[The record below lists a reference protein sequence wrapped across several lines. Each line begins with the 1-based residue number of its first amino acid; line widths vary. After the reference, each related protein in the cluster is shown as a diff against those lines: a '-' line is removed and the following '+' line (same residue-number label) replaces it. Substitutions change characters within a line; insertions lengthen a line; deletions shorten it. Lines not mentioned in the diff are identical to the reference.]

1 MCGDDAAGEAARK
14 GGVELKYFCKI
25 RLESGKN
32 QETTLFLILD
42 AADGEMPELSKAA
55 VVESREYRLFTQGVR
70 SKVVVAEY
78 SVYNTEQD
86 ITANL
91 ENERFERLIE
101 SGAAVIVS
109 SGEMQIDRNEKRD
122 RKTGE
127 IVRKRKKS
135 PVLFLAVTGGV
146 MLFSMAAFAVGKNFG
161 RGTAVS
167 ELPAESV
174 NVAEDGL
181 IIPKQDE
188 IADNA
193 EQITVTIDRS
203 YSAVPVE
210 DLQLKGAVSK
220 GKANI
225 LLPEFDK
232 TDFFTHVPGYSWG
245 FTSDPNG
252 KKIEYYGGQ
261 AYDFTADTKLYRVL
275 VKYGGGS
282 GTREDPYR
290 IDYFDQ
296 LELMSEEKARGY
308 FKQTAD
314 ISFPVWA
321 SHTPIRTVNELKSD
335 PDSEHFEYDG
345 GGFLIENLDAPLF
358 ETVSGAVIKNVN
370 IRNSAIVSDEYKD
383 YGFLV
388 CTAYNYHYLAE
399 DEQVYETGETVIE
412 HCSVSHSSIT
422 VKLPEPETDENE
434 PAVTTMEVVPPD
446 VIEYDEDGNIIEPE
460 EEPVEPTKHAEY
472 CIGAITGI
480 GGQIDGCY
488 VTDFG
493 IFNELPDYYLY
504 CGGISGK
511 PAAVTDSAV
520 YYYSAQGNIFN
531 AGGVVGSAAG
541 ARAYDAKGRELP
553 NCYGGSI
560 QGCLAR
566 KIILKTETSA
576 GGIAAEGTT
585 DAEGA
590 LISNCYSNELD
601 FSCGEFKDAERVE
614 CIKAGTVGGMIAMD
628 GNGHNGHTIMNCVS
642 HADFKVIGQKSKS
655 LYDDTVRLAPAYAYY
670 QENILTAL
678 NKNTVSSVNPKEI
691 YTGSFMFGESGV
703 FGDDQGSLA
712 YPEKI
717 SDLLTKTIVEDTNE

>member
-1 MCGDDAAGEAARK
+1 M
-14 GGVELKYFCKI
+14 KYFCKV
-25 RLESGKN
+25 RLESGKDS
-32 QETTLFLILD
+32 ETTLFLILD
-42 AADGEMPELSKAA
+42 AADGEVPQPDKRLIA
-55 VVESREYRLFTQGVR
+55 ESREYRLFTQGR
-70 SKVVVAEY
+70 HAKLVVAEY
-78 SVYNTEQD
+78 SVYSTEKD

-101 SGAAVIVS
+101 TGEAEIVS
-109 SGEMQIDRNEKRD
+109 TGEMQIARNEKRD
-122 RKTGE
+122 KSGAV
-127 IVRKRKKS
+127 IRKRSFPKWLI
-135 PVLFLAVTGGV
+135 PAIIGGAA
-146 MLFSMAAFAVGKNFG
+146 MFSMMAFAVGRNFG
-161 RGTAVS
+161 RGSAVTD
-167 ELPAESV
+167 LPAESV

-181 IIPKQDE
+181 IIPKQD
-188 IADNA
+188 AVPDNA

-232 TDFFTHVPGYSWG
+232 EDFFTHVPGYSWG
-245 FTSDPNG
+245 FTSDPDG

-261 AYDFTADTKLYRVL
+261 AYDFTEDTKLYRVL

-282 GTREDPYR
+282 GTKDDPYR

-296 LELMSEEKARGY
+296 LELMSAEKARGY

-321 SHTPIRTVNELKSD
+321 SHTPIRTVNELKAD
-335 PDSEHFEYDG
+335 PESEYFEYYG

-358 ETVSGAVIKNVN
+358 ETVSGAVIRNVN

-399 DEQVYETGETVIE
+399 DEKVYETGETVIE

-422 VKLPEPETDENE
+422 VKVPEPESNE
-434 PAVTTMEVVPPD
+434 EQPAVTTMEVVPPD

-460 EEPVEPTKHAEY
+460 EEPVEPTKHAEH

-493 IFNELPDYYLY
+493 IFNELTDYYLY

-511 PAAVTDSAV
+511 PATVTDSSV

-531 AGGVVGSAAG
+531 AGGIVGSAAG
-541 ARAYDAKGRELP
+541 TRAYDAKGRELP

-566 KIILKTETSA
+566 SIILKTETAA

-590 LISNCYSNELD
+590 LISNCYCNELD
-601 FSCGEFKDAERVE
+601 FSCGVFKDAERVE
-614 CIKAGTVGGMIAMD
+614 CIKAGTVGGIIAVD
-628 GNGHNGHTIMNCVS
+628 GSGKHGHLITNSVS
-642 HADFKVIGQKSKS
+642 HADFMVIGQKTRSS
-655 LYDDTVRLAPAYAYY
+655 FDDTVRQAPSYAFY
-670 QENILTAL
+670 QENILTVL
-678 NKNTVSSVNPKEI
+678 NRNTVNPVNPKEI
-691 YTGSFMFGESGV
+691 YTGTFMFGKTGV
-703 FGDDQGSLA
+703 FGDEQGSLA

-717 SDLLTKTIVEDTNE
+717 ADLLTKTIVEGENE